1 MIKKLHLK
9 NFKSHRDTL
18 LEIKPLT
25 VISGV
30 NNIGKSSVLQSLL
43 LLRQSFNKKRLT
55 AGLDLNMPLVSIGI
69 GNDALY
75 RLAQEPILSIGI
87 TTDDMELDFNF
98 DVGKALTESFIPIA
112 EDCKMRIKSE
122 SVDALFKDNFQYLS
136 ANRWAGRSDYP
147 KASYEVN
154 TEKQISLNNG
164 QGELL
169 GNFLYTYQS
178 QPTYNY
184 TGFGDENKS
193 ISLLDQVNIWENEIS
208 RGITINVQPNPDNTG
223 YKVIYGTEGKGL
235 QKSIEGL
242 RAENVGFGVSYSISI
257 VTALLSAEPGALI
270 MIENPEAHLH
280 PEGQAKLAELICL
293 VAQRGVQVIVE
304 THSDHIINGVLVN
317 CKRFE
322 KEGRGIDRENVSMY
336 YFNGQDENHAVLY
349 DEIKILSEGEIE
361 YQPKGFF
368 DRIESDR
375 EYLIG
380 D

>member
-1 MIKKLHLK
+1 MIRKLHLK
-9 NFKSHRDTL
+9 NFKSHRDTC

-25 VISGV
+25 IISGV

-43 LLRQSFNKKRLT
+43 LLRQSFNKKRLN

-87 TTDDMELDFNF
+87 TTDDMELAFKF
-98 DVGKALTESFIPIA
+98 DVGKSLTESFIPIA
-112 EDCKMRIKSE
+112 EESKLRIKSE

-169 GNFLYTYQS
+169 GNFLFAYKGL
-178 QPTYNY
+178 PTHNY
-184 TGFGDENKS
+184 TGIGDES
-193 ISLLDQVNIWENEIS
+193 DILSLFDQVNFWENEIS
-208 RGITINVQPNPDNTG
+208 RGITIDVQQNPDNTG
-223 YKVIYGTEGKGL
+223 YRVIYGTKGADR

-242 RAENVGFGVSYSISI
+242 RAENIGFGVSYSISI

-293 VAQRGVQVIVE
+293 VAQRGIQVIVE
-304 THSDHIINGVLVN
+304 THSDHILNGVLVN

-322 KEGRGIDRENVSMY
+322 KEGRGIDRENVSIY
-336 YFNGQDENHAVLY
+336 YFSGQDENHAVMYEQIQVLPGGQI
-349 DEIKILSEGEIE
+349 D

-368 DRIESDR
+368 DRIVYDR
-375 EYLIG
+375 GYLIR

>member
-1 MIKKLHLK
+1 MIRKLHLK

-122 SVDALFKDNFQYLS
+122 AVDALFKDNFQYLS

-169 GNFLYTYQS
+169 GNFLFTYQG

-184 TGFGDENKS
+184 TGFGDENQS
-193 ISLLDQVNIWENEIS
+193 LSLLDQVNFWENEIS
-208 RGITINVQPNPDNTG
+208 RGITINVQQNPDNTG
-223 YKVIYGTEGKGL
+223 YKVIYGTKGKGL

-322 KEGRGIDRENVSMY
+322 KVGRGIDRENVSMY

-349 DEIKILSEGEIE
+349 DEIEIQPDGQIE

-368 DRIESDR
+368 DRIEFDR
-375 EYLIG
+375 GYLIN

>member
-1 MIKKLHLK
+1 
-9 NFKSHRDTL
+9 
-18 LEIKPLT
+18 
-25 VISGV
+25 
-30 NNIGKSSVLQSLL
+30 
-43 LLRQSFNKKRLT
+43 
-55 AGLDLNMPLVSIGI
+55 MPLVSIGI

-169 GNFLYTYQS
+169 GNFLFTYQG

-184 TGFGDENKS
+184 TGFGDENQS
-193 ISLLDQVNIWENEIS
+193 LSLLDQVNFWENEIS

-223 YKVIYGTEGKGL
+223 YKVIYGTKGKGL

-322 KEGRGIDRENVSMY
+322 
-336 YFNGQDENHAVLY
+336 
-349 DEIKILSEGEIE
+349 
-361 YQPKGFF
+361 
-368 DRIESDR
+368 
-375 EYLIG
+375 
-380 D
+380 

>member
-112 EDCKMRIKSE
+112 EESKMKIKSE

-169 GNFLYTYQS
+169 GNFLFTYQG

-184 TGFGDENKS
+184 TGFGDENQS
-193 ISLLDQVNIWENEIS
+193 LSLLDQVNFWENEIS
-208 RGITINVQPNPDNTG
+208 RGITINVQQNPDNTG
-223 YKVIYGTEGKGL
+223 YKVIYGTKGKGL

-322 KEGRGIDRENVSMY
+322 KVGRGIDRENVSMY

>member
-9 NFKSHRDTL
+9 NFKSHRDTR

-25 VISGV
+25 IISGV

-43 LLRQSFNKKRLT
+43 LLRQSFNKKRLN

-98 DVGKALTESFIPIA
+98 DVGKALTESFIPIT
-112 EDCKMRIKSE
+112 EESKMRIKSE

-136 ANRWAGRSDYP
+136 ANRWASRSDYP

-169 GNFLYTYQS
+169 GNFLYAYQG

-184 TGFGDENKS
+184 TGIGDEND
-193 ISLLDQVNIWENEIS
+193 SLSLIDQVNFWENEIS
-208 RGITINVQPNPDNTG
+208 RGITIEVQQNPDNTG
-223 YKVIYGTEGKGL
+223 YKVIYGTRGLEG

-242 RAENVGFGVSYSISI
+242 RAENIGYGVSYSLPV
-257 VTALLSAEPGALI
+257 VTALLSAKPGALI

-280 PEGQAKLAELICL
+280 QEGQAKLAELMCL
-293 VAQRGVQVIVE
+293 VAQRGIQVIVE
-304 THSDHIINGVLVN
+304 THSDHIVNGVLVN
-317 CKRFE
+317 CKKFE
-322 KEGRGIDRENVSMY
+322 KEGRGIDRENVTMY
-336 YFNGQDENHAVLY
+336 YFGGQDENHAVLY

-368 DRIESDR
+368 DRIEADR

-380 D
+380 G

>member
-18 LEIKPLT
+18 LEIKQLT

-112 EDCKMRIKSE
+112 EESKMKIKSE

-169 GNFLYTYQS
+169 GNFLFTYQG

-184 TGFGDENKS
+184 TGFGDENQS
-193 ISLLDQVNIWENEIS
+193 LSLLDQVNFWENEIS
-208 RGITINVQPNPDNTG
+208 RGITINVQQNPDNTG
-223 YKVIYGTEGKGL
+223 YKVIYGTKGKGL

-322 KEGRGIDRENVSMY
+322 KVGRGIDRENVSMY

-349 DEIKILSEGEIE
+349 DEIKIQPDGQIE

-368 DRIESDR
+368 DRIEFDR
-375 EYLIG
+375 GYLIN

>member
-169 GNFLYTYQS
+169 GNFLFTYQGL
-178 QPTYNY
+178 PTYNY
-184 TGFGDENKS
+184 TGFGDENQS
-193 ISLLDQVNIWENEIS
+193 LSLLDQVNFWENEIS
-208 RGITINVQPNPDNTG
+208 RGITINVQQSPDNTG
-223 YKVIYGTEGKGL
+223 YKVIYGTKGKGM
-235 QKSIEGL
+235 QKSIDGL

-322 KEGRGIDRENVSMY
+322 KVGRGIDRENVSMY

-349 DEIKILSEGEIE
+349 DEIKILSGGEIE
-361 YQPKGFF
+361 YQPHGFF
-368 DRIESDR
+368 DRIEVDR

>member
-1 MIKKLHLK
+1 MIEKLHLK
-9 NFKSHRDTL
+9 NFKSHRDTSL
-18 LEIKPLT
+18 NIKPLT

-30 NNIGKSSVLQSLL
+30 NNIGKSSVFQAFL
-43 LLRQSFNKKRLT
+43 LLRQSYNKKRLS

-69 GNDALY
+69 GHDVLY

-87 TTDDMELDFNF
+87 TTDDLELDFNF

-112 EDCKMRIKSE
+112 KDSRLKIKSE
-122 SVDALFKDNFQYLS
+122 DVDGLFKDNFQYLS

-169 GNFLYTYQS
+169 GNFLYTYQGL
-178 QPTYNY
+178 PTYNY
-184 TGFGDENKS
+184 TGIGDVNDRL
-193 ISLLDQVNIWENEIS
+193 SLLDQVNYWENEIS
-208 RGITINVQPNPDNTG
+208 RGITIDVQQNPDNTG
-223 YKVIYGTEGKGL
+223 YKVIYGTKGTEG

-242 RAENVGFGVSYSISI
+242 RAENVGFGVSYSLSI
-257 VTALLSAEPGALI
+257 VTALLSADPGALI

-293 VAQRGVQVIVE
+293 VAQRGIQVIVE

-322 KEGRGIDRENVSMY
+322 KEGRGIDRENVSIY
-336 YFNGQDENHAVLY
+336 YFSGQDENHAVLY
-349 DEIKILSEGEIE
+349 NEIKILSEGEIE

-368 DRIESDR
+368 DRIEADR